1 MSEKYIKLFYTSL
14 YPSKKFD
21 ISSFDY
27 DEAVRNVRITYNDF
41 TEWLQKENQLITA
54 IDERCIYDFMLYM
67 CYDTFAYPIKVVY
80 SPSLYLWLV
89 GRYNPNK
96 ITEIDFRTMFDG
108 KVVHSVLTTNN
119 SYDRMMFEK
128 IIGKIKSLSVDD
140 FLKEGKLSYEIV
152 NAKDYL
158 YKANTRNYNSTIVY
172 RLFRLFSLIF
182 KKEIEEKYPSVCY
195 EGYKNSYIDR
205 YKRMDILNIMKGF
218 KLMKEKAS
226 SNDLSKI
233 LTDTKSSLSWE
244 VLDRERIYLSNGID
258 TTLYALPP
266 EIEKVLIEV

>member
-1 MSEKYIKLFYTSL
+1 MRDNYIKLFYTSL
-14 YPSKKFD
+14 YPSKKYD

-27 DEAVRNVRITYNDF
+27 DEAVRNVGITNDDF
-41 TEWLQKENQLITA
+41 IEWLQKGNQFVTA
-54 IDERCIYDFMLYM
+54 IDERSIYDFTLYM
-67 CYDTFAYPIKVVY
+67 CYDAFAYPIKVVY

-89 GRYNPNK
+89 GRYDPYK

-108 KVVHSVLTTNN
+108 KVVHSVLTTSN

-182 KKEIEEKYPSVCY
+182 KKEIEEKYPSACN

-205 YKRMDILNIMKGF
+205 HERKDILNIMKGF
-218 KLMKEKAS
+218 KLMKENAS

-233 LTDTKSSLSWE
+233 LTDSKNSLSWE

-258 TTLYALPP
+258 TTLFALPP